1 MEDKG
6 RKITRWIG
14 IGILAVL
21 GMLLFVSVGGFV
33 VRALWNWLMPELF
46 GLPLISFWQGLGL
59 LVLTRLL
66 FGGMG
71 GPGRRGK
78 HRKHKNRG
86 KHWKLSSEEK
96 EHLEQAAAEEETDE
110 SQEG

>member
-1 MEDKG
+1 MENRNFG
-6 RKITRWIG
+6 RGVG

-21 GMLLFVSVGGFV
+21 GFIAVVGLVGFV
-33 VRALWNWLMPELF
+33 VQSLWNWLLPELF

-59 LVLTRLL
+59 LVLTRIL

-71 GPGRRGK
+71 GPGGRGK

>member
-1 MEDKG
+1 MNKG
-6 RKITRWIG
+6 NFGRGAG

-21 GMLLFVSVGGFV
+21 GFVAVVGLVGFV
-33 VRALWNWLMPELF
+33 VQSLWNWLLPELF

-66 FGGMG
+66 FGGLG
-71 GPGRRGK
+71 GPGGGRGK

-96 EHLEQAAAEEETDE
+96 EHLEQMAAAEGDE
-110 SQEG
+110 SQAD